1 MKVLVIG
8 SGGRE
13 HALLWKLAHSPSV
26 KEVYVIPGN
35 DGMTDVA
42 HLIPVKGTEDI
53 LDFAR
58 LMEVDLTVAG
68 PETVLTEGLADKFAE
83 KGMAFFGP
91 SAAAAQ
97 IEGSKSFAKNLMKKY
112 KIPTAAYETFTDEEK
127 AVSYIKKRKK
137 YPLVIKADG
146 LASGKGVVIAE
157 TEEQAVQAVR
167 GMLEGKTFGS
177 AGEFVVIEEF
187 MEGEEASVLCFTD
200 GNTIVPM
207 ISAQDHKRIS
217 DGDMGANT
225 GGMGAYAPAPVLTD
239 RWRQVV
245 EEKILRPVV
254 DGLAKE
260 GIPYKGCL
268 YAGLMLTDKGPKVVE
283 FNCRFGDPETQVVLP
298 LLDGDLGEIMMACAN
313 GRLTED
319 MVSWRDGSAACVI
332 LASAGYPETSHKDD
346 VIDGD
351 LSFTEDTLVF
361 HSGTSFKDGHYVTA
375 GGRVLGIVGLG
386 DDLQK
391 ALDKAYERVA
401 KVRFEGRQYRKDI
414 GQKAFAHL
422 R

>member
-127 AVSYIKKRKK
+127 AVSYIKKRKEIS
-137 YPLVIKADG
+137 PCHQGRRTGVGEGRCHCRNRRAG
-146 LASGKGVVIAE
+146 CSG
-157 TEEQAVQAVR
+157 
-167 GMLEGKTFGS
+167 GS
-177 AGEFVVIEEF
+177 
-187 MEGEEASVLCFTD
+187 
-200 GNTIVPM
+200 
-207 ISAQDHKRIS
+207 
-217 DGDMGANT
+217 
-225 GGMGAYAPAPVLTD
+225 
-239 RWRQVV
+239 
-245 EEKILRPVV
+245 
-254 DGLAKE
+254 
-260 GIPYKGCL
+260 
-268 YAGLMLTDKGPKVVE
+268 
-283 FNCRFGDPETQVVLP
+283 
-298 LLDGDLGEIMMACAN
+298 
-313 GRLTED
+313 
-319 MVSWRDGSAACVI
+319 RD
-332 LASAGYPETSHKDD
+332 
-346 VIDGD
+346 
-351 LSFTEDTLVF
+351 
-361 HSGTSFKDGHYVTA
+361 A
-375 GGRVLGIVGLG
+375 GGKNLWQRGRIRG
-386 DDLQK
+386 D
-391 ALDKAYERVA
+391 
-401 KVRFEGRQYRKDI
+401 
-414 GQKAFAHL
+414 
-422 R
+422 

>member
-1 MKVLVIG
+1 LKVLVIG

-177 AGEFVVIEEF
+177 AGESVVIEEF

-217 DGDMGANT
+217 DGDRGANT
-225 GGMGAYAPAPVLTD
+225 GGMGAYAPAPVMT
-239 RWRQVV
+239 
-245 EEKILRPVV
+245 
-254 DGLAKE
+254 KE
-260 GIPYKGCL
+260 
-268 YAGLMLTDKGPKVVE
+268 
-283 FNCRFGDPETQVVLP
+283 
-298 LLDGDLGEIMMACAN
+298 
-313 GRLTED
+313 
-319 MVSWRDGSAACVI
+319 
-332 LASAGYPETSHKDD
+332 
-346 VIDGD
+346 
-351 LSFTEDTLVF
+351 
-361 HSGTSFKDGHYVTA
+361 
-375 GGRVLGIVGLG
+375 
-386 DDLQK
+386 
-391 ALDKAYERVA
+391 LDKIVYDTILLPAV
-401 KVRFEGRQYRKDI
+401 
-414 GQKAFAHL
+414 KAMKKKAARLKAAFMPD
-422 R
+422 